1 MQSSDIT
8 IIGGGVMGLMTAREF
23 LNAGASVT
31 ILEKNLCGQEA
42 SWAGGG
48 ILSPLYPWRQAQSI
62 TDLVLPSLKRYPE
75 IAADLH
81 EKTGIDPEWTQSGLL
96 ITQNPDDALAREW
109 CERSQIKIETPDAA
123 LFQNLNA
130 EAEQPIFLPEIAQ
143 IRNPRFL
150 QALKQDVLNKGV
162 QLIENCEITS
172 FTLEHNRLHDVHSN
186 HGRFTVNEIVLTTG
200 AWTRIIFPQVLLG
213 LLDVPEIYPAKG
225 QMLLFDAPLGT
236 LQHIVLDGDRYLIP
250 RRDGKIIV
258 GSTVEYDIFHKE
270 ITVEAHEQLSKF
282 ATTLLPALKNAP
294 MIKHWAGLR
303 PATEDGV
310 PYIGRH
316 PEIHNLSLNAGHF
329 RNGLTMAPTSA
340 QLLVDLVLKRPPVVD
355 PAPYQFFRHLLS
367 VQTKVC
373 TPT

>member
-1 MQSSDIT
+1 MHSSDIT

-31 ILEKNLCGQEA
+31 ILEKNVCGQEA

-62 TDLVLPSLKRYPE
+62 TDLVLPSIKRYPD

-81 EKTGIDPEWTQSGLL
+81 EKTGINPEWTQSGLL
-96 ITQNPDDALAREW
+96 IMQNPDDALAREW
-109 CERSQIKIETPDAA
+109 CERSQIKIETPESD
-123 LFQNLNA
+123 FFNSLNA
-130 EAEQPIFLPEIAQ
+130 NTLKSIFLPEIAQ

-150 QALKQDVLNKGV
+150 QALKQDVLKKGV
-162 QLIENCEITS
+162 RLIENCDITS
-172 FTLEHNRLHDVHSN
+172 FMLNRNRLRDVHTSQ
-186 HGRFTVNEIVLTTG
+186 GRFAVNEIVLTTG
-200 AWTRIIFPQVLLG
+200 AWTRSIFQQLLIG
-213 LLDVPEIYPAKG
+213 LLDAPEIYPAKG

-258 GSTVEYDIFHKE
+258 GSTVEYDVFNKT
-270 ITVEAHEQLSKF
+270 ITVDAHNQLFEF
-282 ATTLLPALKNAP
+282 ATTLLPALKNVP

-303 PATEDGV
+303 PATENGV

-316 PEIHNLSLNAGHF
+316 PEIHNLNLNAGHF
-329 RNGLTMAPTSA
+329 RNGLTMAPASA
-340 QLLVDLVLKRPPVVD
+340 QLLADLILNRAPVVN
-355 PAPYQFFRHLLS
+355 PEPYQFFKHLPKKPL
-367 VQTKVC
+367 
-373 TPT
+373 

>member
-1 MQSSDIT
+1 MHSSDIT

-31 ILEKNLCGQEA
+31 ILEKNVCGQEA

-62 TDLVLPSLKRYPE
+62 TDLVLPSIKRYPG
-75 IAADLH
+75 IAAELH
-81 EKTGIDPEWTQSGLL
+81 KNTNINPEWTQSGLL
-96 ITQNPDDALAREW
+96 ITQNPDDTLAREW
-109 CERSQIKIETPDAA
+109 CESSQIKIEIPESD
-123 LFQNLNA
+123 FFNSLNA
-130 EAEQPIFLPEIAQ
+130 NTLNPIFLPEIAQ

-162 QLIENCEITS
+162 RLVENCEITS
-172 FTLEHNRLHDVHSN
+172 FTLNHNRLNDVHCN
-186 HGRFTVNEIVLTTG
+186 HGRFAINEIALTTG
-200 AWTRIIFPQVLLG
+200 AWTRSQFSNFLPG
-213 LLDVPEIYPAKG
+213 LTNVPEIYPAKG

-250 RRDGKIIV
+250 RNDGKIIV
-258 GSTVEYDIFHKE
+258 GSTVEYDVFHKT
-270 ITVEAHEQLSKF
+270 ITVEAHHQLFEF

-303 PATEDGV
+303 PATEKGV

-316 PEIHNLSLNAGHF
+316 PEIHNLSLNVGHF
-329 RNGLTMAPTSA
+329 RNGLTMAPAST
-340 QLLVDLVLKRPPVVD
+340 QLLADLILNRAPVVN
-355 PAPYQFFRHLLS
+355 PEPYQFFKHLPKKPL
-367 VQTKVC
+367 
-373 TPT
+373 

>member
-1 MQSSDIT
+1 MQNSDIM

-31 ILEKNLCGQEA
+31 ILEKNSCGQEA

-75 IAADLH
+75 IAADLF
-81 EKTGIDPEWTQSGLL
+81 EKTGIDPQWTQSGLL
-96 ITQNPDDALAREW
+96 ITQNPDDELAREW
-109 CERSQIKIETPDAA
+109 CKCSQIKVETLDHDFFNQ
-123 LFQNLNA
+123 LKVDTLN
-130 EAEQPIFLPEIAQ
+130 PIFLPEIAQ

-162 QLIENCEITS
+162 RLIENCEITS
-172 FTLEHNRLHDVHSN
+172 FTCEHNRIHDVHSN
-186 HGRFTVNEIVLTTG
+186 HGRFVVNEIVLTTG
-200 AWTRIIFPQVLLG
+200 AWTRSIFQQLLIG

-225 QMLLFDAPLGT
+225 QMLLFDAPPNT
-236 LQHIVLDGDRYLIP
+236 LPHIVLDGDHYLIP

-258 GSTVEYDIFHKE
+258 GSTVEYDVFHKE
-270 ITVEAHEQLSKF
+270 ITIEAHEKLTKF
-282 ATTLLPALKNAP
+282 AIELLPALKTAP

-329 RNGLTMAPTSA
+329 RNGLTMSPASA
-340 QLLVDLVLKRPPVVD
+340 QLLVDLVLNRPLIVKPE
-355 PAPYQFFRHLLS
+355 PYQFFRHLPNKSL
-367 VQTKVC
+367 
-373 TPT
+373 

>member
-1 MQSSDIT
+1 MQNSDIT

-31 ILEKNLCGQEA
+31 LLEKNVCGQEA

-48 ILSPLYPWRQAQSI
+48 ILSPLYPWRQAKSI

-75 IAADLH
+75 IAVDLQ
-81 EKTGIDPEWTQSGLL
+81 EQTGIDPEWTQSGLL
-96 ITQNPDDALAREW
+96 ITQNPDDISARKW
-109 CERSQIKIETPDAA
+109 CVNSQIKIETPDSDI
-123 LFQNLNA
+123 FEQLNA
-130 EAEQPIFLPEIAQ
+130 DTLNPIFLPEIAQ

-150 QALKQDVLNKGV
+150 QALKRDVLNKGG

-186 HGRFTVNEIVLTTG
+186 HGRFAVNEIVLTTG
-200 AWTRIIFPQVLLG
+200 AWTRSIFQQLLIG
-213 LLDVPEIYPAKG
+213 LLDAPEIYPAKG

-236 LQHIVLDGDRYLIP
+236 LQHIILDGDRYLIP
-250 RRDGKIIV
+250 RSDGKIIV
-258 GSTVEYDIFHKE
+258 GSTVEHDVFHKTLT
-270 ITVEAHEQLSKF
+270 IEAHDQLTKF
-282 ATTLLPALKNAP
+282 ATKLLPALKTAP

-303 PATEDGV
+303 PATENGV

-329 RNGLTMAPTSA
+329 RNGLTMSPASA
-340 QLLVDLVLKRPPVVD
+340 QLLVDLILNRLPVVN
-355 PAPYQFFRHLLS
+355 PEPYQFFKHLPKRPL
-367 VQTKVC
+367 
-373 TPT
+373 